1 MADEIVLSFQDSLLR
16 QSDLRLLEEGRW
28 LNDRLIGFMFEY
40 VFFFLLFQ
48 KCTEA
53 NFCSISLVSN
63 RSKVNLS
70 FCNFQFTNDTGKRY

>member
-40 VFFFLLFQ
+40 VFFSSLPKTYRREFLLYKSRF
-48 KCTEA
+48 
-53 NFCSISLVSN
+53 
-63 RSKVNLS
+63 
-70 FCNFQFTNDTGKRY
+70 

>member
-40 VFFFLLFQ
+40 VFFSSLPKMYGSEFLLDKSRF
-48 KCTEA
+48 
-53 NFCSISLVSN
+53 
-63 RSKVNLS
+63 
-70 FCNFQFTNDTGKRY
+70 

>member
-40 VFFFLLFQ
+40 VLFSSLPKMYRSEFLLDKSRF
-48 KCTEA
+48 
-53 NFCSISLVSN
+53 
-63 RSKVNLS
+63 
-70 FCNFQFTNDTGKRY
+70 

>member
-40 VFFFLLFQ
+40 VFSSSLPKMYRSEFLLDKSRF
-48 KCTEA
+48 
-53 NFCSISLVSN
+53 
-63 RSKVNLS
+63 
-70 FCNFQFTNDTGKRY
+70 

>member
-40 VFFFLLFQ
+40 VFFSSLPKMYRSEFLLD
-48 KCTEA
+48 K
-53 NFCSISLVSN
+53 SRL
-63 RSKVNLS
+63 
-70 FCNFQFTNDTGKRY
+70 

>member
-40 VFFFLLFQ
+40 VFFFFSSKNVQ
-48 KCTEA
+48 KRIFA
-53 NFCSISLVSN
+53 
-63 RSKVNLS
+63 R
-70 FCNFQFTNDTGKRY
+70 

>member
-40 VFFFLLFQ
+40 AFFSSLPKMYRSEFLLDKSRF
-48 KCTEA
+48 
-53 NFCSISLVSN
+53 
-63 RSKVNLS
+63 
-70 FCNFQFTNDTGKRY
+70 

>member
-40 VFFFLLFQ
+40 VFFFSSLPKMYRSEVLLDKSRF
-48 KCTEA
+48 
-53 NFCSISLVSN
+53 
-63 RSKVNLS
+63 
-70 FCNFQFTNDTGKRY
+70 